1 MYCCARYSD
10 DDAWYRA
17 RVIDIDL
24 PQQTATVCFV
34 DHGNIDIV
42 NLLSDLRQLSADLSV
57 SPCQAIPCSFARRPW
72 SAEQCASFEDATV
85 DKPLQATFNELLDN
99 TWLVNLK
106 DGDVSL
112 NDSLLVNLKDG
123 GVSLNDSLILCEET
137 HSVKQPGL
145 SIGDEPAVY
154 IVSVNSPDDVAL
166 QLSSYVED
174 LEALMADIASTP
186 PERSLPVTARQ
197 RGSYCVAQF
206 TEDDAWYRAKVRLYI
221 CSTPR
226 IFMFY

>member
-10 DDAWYRA
+10 DNAWYRA
-17 RVIDIDL
+17 RVIAVDL

-34 DHGNIDIV
+34 DHGNTDVV
-42 NLLSDLRQLSADLSV
+42 NLLPDLRQLSADLSV
-57 SPCQAIPCSFARRPW
+57 SPCQAIPCSLARRPW

-112 NDSLLVNLKDG
+112 NDSL
-123 GVSLNDSLILCEET
+123 ILCEET

-145 SIGDEPAVY
+145 SIGDELAVY
-154 IVSVNSPDDVAL
+154 IVSVNSPDDVVL

-186 PERSLPVTARQ
+186 PERSLPVTAKQ
-197 RGSYCVAQF
+197 CGSYCLAQF

-226 IFMFY
+226 ILCFFYKP